1 VATLASPPED
11 LDASRAAVAARD
23 LVATVSAYLTDDV
36 AVRLPFEALGT
47 FKSLLRR
54 FLSTEPWEAGDTAA
68 LDALVR
74 PHVGD
79 GWWEHDLGAGL
90 TLAHGVR
97 AGHYELWVG
106 GASEPVPSIFDR
118 AFDGPVVPEPTPH
131 PRKVKFT
138 TGGAPAPG
146 VWYRR
151 GDPEPVVD
159 EKVRRLFAEPDVTDV
174 MVAGDFVTVGIAATS
189 SWERRLEPLLA
200 LVSELYGAA
209 GGPAGAAERT
219 REELLSEAGGTRL
232 EHRPEEL
239 HLLDPD
245 DPADRATLEGALD
258 SAHAKTRR
266 IAVAVLAESGEPAVR
281 GRAVWRGFE
290 DASRTVRRTAV
301 DAAAAIAADANVSD
315 PGLRPLFTT
324 ALGSDD
330 AWIRWKA
337 VRALGDLDP
346 GPTRDDL
353 ELVLDDPDFQVRFEV
368 EKVLR
373 DQRSAP

>member
-106 GASEPVPSIFDR
+106 GASETVPSIFDR

-138 TGGAPAPG
+138 TGGTPAPG

-200 LVSELYGAA
+200 LVTELYAASEPSVAA
-209 GGPAGAAERT
+209 GRT
-219 REELLSEAGGTRL
+219 REELLQEAGGLRPR
-232 EHRPEEL
+232 HRPEEL

-245 DPADRATLEGALD
+245 DETDRATLDAAFDDEQPRV
-258 SAHAKTRR
+258 RR
-266 IAVAVLAESGEPAVR
+266 IAVAVLAESGDAIVR
-281 GRAVWRGFE
+281 RRAVWRGFE
-290 DASRTVRRTAV
+290 DTSRTVRRTAV
-301 DAAAAIAADANVSD
+301 DAAAAIAADAEAAD
-315 PGLRPLFTT
+315 PELRPLFTA
-324 ALGSDD
+324 ALASDD

-373 DQRSAP
+373 EQRSAP